1 MLVLVL
7 YIVFEAQLNNA
18 WFFFI
23 SLLFPL
29 QARSER
35 LASEGVSLRDAAE
48 TLQAR
53 VEELES
59 ENVIL
64 MTNLNDVEAR
74 LKKCRKIEDLTQMLD
89 IGNLMKSNL
98 AVAQTLDTF
107 MKIVPSKTSE

>member
-1 MLVLVL
+1 M
-7 YIVFEAQLNNA
+7 
-18 WFFFI
+18 
-23 SLLFPL
+23 
-29 QARSER
+29 
-35 LASEGVSLRDAAE
+35 
-48 TLQAR
+48 
-53 VEELES
+53 EELES

-107 MKIVPSKTSE
+107 MKIVPSKTSEWVNKNKK